1 MYDFYEDSD
10 NSGDEYTV
18 LKEQIRI
25 VDLTD
30 IQVKSDA
37 EARLNLNKVLSQG
50 AKVKKKKKSS
60 SIK

>member
-1 MYDFYEDSD
+1 LYDFYEDSD

-30 IQVKSDA
+30 KQVKSDA

>member
-30 IQVKSDA
+30 KQVKSDA

>member
-1 MYDFYEDSD
+1 MHDFYEDSD

-30 IQVKSDA
+30 KQVKSDA
-37 EARLNLNKVLSQG
+37 EARLNLNQVLSQG

-60 SIK
+60 STK